1 MKKKK
6 GGGHHAPITTE
17 KEIKRMNLNVEAELH
32 RAFKIA
38 VASEGKEM
46 TEVLLEFITK
56 YVAEH
61 PAAARL
67 ADKGGRQ

>member
-1 MKKKK
+1 MRSKK
-6 GGGHHAPITTE
+6 GGDRNAPI
-17 KEIKRMNLNVEAELH
+17 KEMTRMNLNIASELH

-38 VASEGKEM
+38 TISEGREM
-46 TEVLLEFITK
+46 SEVLIEFIKK
-56 YVAEH
+56 YIAEH